1 MNFNLIIPAAADK
14 KEYNNKMPFIFN
26 LNDEGIMLCIKAILG
41 LELNKFSSIYFTILK
56 SHSETYCLK
65 EMFELQFKRLKL
77 NKAKV
82 VIIDKETNNQA
93 ETIYQTIQQEHITE
107 GSIYIK
113 DADCYFESEVIA
125 QNGITIY
132 PLESLNMVNP
142 QNKSYIAVD
151 DMYYVTNIIEKK
163 IISHFFNAGGYCFE
177 DVKEFCKYYLRLKDC
192 SHLYLSHIIFTMLL
206 DKHIFRPLAVKHY
219 IDYEAEFSRE

>member
-56 SHSETYCLK
+56 SHSEAYCLK

-77 NKAKV
+77 TNAKV
-82 VIIDKETNNQA
+82 VIIEKKTSNQV

-132 PLESLNMVNP
+132 PLESLDMVNP
-142 QNKSYIAVD
+142 QNKSYIAID
-151 DMYYVTNIIEKK
+151 DMYYITNIIEKK
-163 IISHFFNAGGYCFE
+163 IISHYFNAGGYCFE
-177 DVKEFCKYYLRLKDC
+177 NVKEFCRYYNKLKDKKG
-192 SHLYLSHIIFTMLL
+192 LYLSHIIYAMLL
-206 DKHIFRPLAVKHY
+206 DKHIFRPIDVKQY
-219 IDYEAEFSRE
+219 IDYEAEYQKR